1 MIGNN
6 GIIFE
11 SRKREPKPSEKS
23 DQALYDVTQG
33 SEIAKPQ
40 GQGHPE
46 INDEIF
52 ALMQGYIAGLEAL
65 NKDGTPIHVD
75 EIASSLA
82 KLYEKIRKVVDWQ
95 DDNVLRRRAIE
106 RILKRLLFAKD
117 LRIPLSKQPKA
128 DNLAGT
134 ITTELVRGGHLP
146 NDEVW
151 KESITVVS
159 KSLTKYLY
167 FLSQSSGSSLLNL
180 KKQANFYTF
189 IIEIAACEIEEILA
203 QPVKEYALLEAMAK
217 MMESRINLSPAEGL
231 TEREK
236 EQQIY
241 IAVCRTLFD
250 LDDAFIAYRLLSLQ
264 YPDWKEV
271 SDEAL
276 PKRLNEIIAFWGN
289 LGNILKHPL
298 AKDFNRICDQ
308 NDTVFSL
315 LGDFMEEAK
324 DNPDEIIPLIE
335 DREKFK
341 QKISQLYDRR
351 FNTLKKRLFRL
362 GIFSTLS
369 VFLSNWFTFFIVEV
383 PLANFFYEE
392 FSLFTAFIDF
402 IIPPAVMLLLV
413 MTIKAPSGKNRQ
425 RVLKAVESFVYKNEK
440 KKFYE
445 IQIGKSRSVLSRVLY
460 VAVYLLITLLVFTA
474 VGALFY
480 VAGLPLT
487 SVIFDTFMISLTVF
501 AAVGIRNKSKELD
514 VDDKTSFYE
523 FLLDMIFV
531 PLANVGSFFAAKW
544 KEYNV
549 FAILFN
555 FVIEAPFALILDTVE
570 GWSQFLKDKK
580 ASIR

>member
-1 MIGNN
+1 MKGEN
-6 GIIFE
+6 GVIFE
-11 SRKREPKPSEKS
+11 NKQREPGPSGGS
-23 DQALYDVTQG
+23 DQALYDISQG
-33 SEIAKPQ
+33 GKIAESQKQTHSEIN
-40 GQGHPE
+40 E
-46 INDEIF
+46 EIF
-52 ALMQGYIAGLEAL
+52 ALMQSYIAGLEAL

-117 LRIPLSKQPKA
+117 LKIPRSKQPKA
-128 DNLAGT
+128 DSLAET

-151 KESITVVS
+151 KESIAVVS

-167 FLSQSSGSSLLNL
+167 FLTQVSRGSLLNF

-203 QPVKEYALLEAMAK
+203 PPVKEYALLEAMAK
-217 MMESRINLSPAEGL
+217 MMESRINLLPAEGL
-231 TEREK
+231 TKKEK

-250 LDDAFIAYRLLSLQ
+250 LDDAFIAYRLLSLR

-271 SDEAL
+271 SDETL
-276 PKRLNEIIAFWGN
+276 PKRLNEIIAFWDN
-289 LGNILKHPL
+289 LENILKHPL
-298 AKDFNRICDQ
+298 AKNFNRICDQ

-324 DNPDEIIPLIE
+324 DEPDKIIPVIE

-341 QKISQLYDRR
+341 QKISQLYDKR
-351 FNTLKKRLFRL
+351 FDTLKKRLFRL

-402 IIPPAVMLLLV
+402 IIPPIVMLLLV
-413 MTIKAPSGKNRQ
+413 MTIKAPSEKNRQ
-425 RVLKAVESFVYKNEK
+425 RVLKAVESFVYQGEK

-445 IQIGKSRSVLSRVLY
+445 IQIEKRKGILSRVLY
-460 VAVYLLITLLVFTA
+460 VAVYLLMTLLVFTA
-474 VGALFY
+474 IGALFY

-501 AAVGIRNKSKELD
+501 AAIGIRNKSKELN

-555 FVIEAPFALILDTVE
+555 FIIEAPFALVLDTVE